1 MEIRNQKEDFCF
13 TYSAKEQEEVKR
25 IREKYQPQKEDKM
38 TRLRELDASVTKKA
52 TMISI
57 IVGTIGALVLGSG
70 MSLVMTNLGEMVGLQ
85 KTVGIVIGIIIG
97 IIGIIFVS
105 LAYPLYYSILKK
117 ERERIAPEILRLA
130 DDLIK

>member
-117 ERERIAPEILRLA
+117 ERERIAP
-130 DDLIK
+130 

>member
-130 DDLIK
+130 DELIK